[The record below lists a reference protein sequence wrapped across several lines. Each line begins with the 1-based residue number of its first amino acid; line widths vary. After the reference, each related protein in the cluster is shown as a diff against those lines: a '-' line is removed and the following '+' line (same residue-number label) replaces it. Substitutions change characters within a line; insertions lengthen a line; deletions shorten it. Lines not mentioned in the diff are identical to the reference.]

1 MKKELVDIGY
11 SLKYMDEW
19 QPKTTLYRH
28 KPALDIKG
36 NIVFDVGTFLEI
48 VHGSPD
54 YTLKKAKIGLFQWPP
69 SDTCECRWCKERLA
83 SSTLKRDENGKFVKK
98 K

>member
-36 NIVFDVGTFLEI
+36 NIVFDVGTFIEN
-48 VHGSPD
+48 VPGSPD

-69 SDTCECRWCKERLA
+69 SDSWEGRWCKERLA